1 MVVWWA
7 TRSECVSAL
16 ARKRREGVVAPIGQA
31 RARVVLHRL
40 SEAWTEI
47 LPADEVRARAETLL
61 DKHPLRTADA
71 YQLSAALEWRGGIAA
86 EAGFVCFDER
96 LRTSAESEGFDVLPH
111 SGTTNSGMA

>member
-47 LPADEVRARAETLL
+47 LPADEVRARAEALL
-61 DKHPLRTADA
+61 DEHPLRTADA
-71 YQLSAALEWRGGIAA
+71 YQLSAALEWRVGIAA
-86 EAGFVCFDER
+86 GADFVCFDKR
-96 LRTSAESEGFDVLPH
+96 LRTAAKAEGFDVLPH
-111 SGTTNSGMA
+111 SDAINSSMA